1 MSISLRA
8 FVPTVS
14 VAAAAVAIR
23 MAERWQRY
31 EQYSPFW
38 QVRPRVSTK
47 CFSAFL
53 LQTLKIK
60 STSSAWT
67 ASQVPSSFAALRRG
81 GTGDML
87 PWQK

>member
-38 QVRPRVSTK
+38 QVRPRVGARG
-47 CFSAFL
+47 F
-53 LQTLKIK
+53 
-60 STSSAWT
+60 
-67 ASQVPSSFAALRRG
+67 ASPCSKL
-81 GTGDML
+81 
-87 PWQK
+87 